1 MNRKRL
7 LSAIHLLWWIVLV
20 LSLSV
25 FLVSKW
31 EGYSLL
37 QSPCEQ
43 PLHCGS
49 SMQLTKES
57 AADLARYGI
66 ATAFYGS
73 LLVVF
78 MTIANLSHFVIGGLL
93 YWYRRRDLYGLAA
106 SFFLIVTGTIFC
118 TDEAALGGYPA
129 VLRIFH
135 LLDGIGSFYL
145 PFLFLFPDGR
155 FVPKWT
161 ILPALLW
168 ALAQTYRFIEP
179 AAWTALTWDP
189 MFMTVLLILT
199 HGPLLYSLLYR
210 RRRSGSPAERRHIAW
225 FLFAVLSYVA
235 GGMLFALSYVLQ
247 DGVLQLVF
255 QTAFFAGLLFW
266 PFSIGV
272 SALERQPDAIHRTI
286 LVSTMSF
293 LLVGLFAAAVG
304 GLSLLLRQDD
314 MLVSM
319 IASGVIAVLFHPLY
333 MRLKRSANRLVYGEL
348 ESPYQTL
355 VRLVER
361 MDTVVEREAVW
372 EDVARGI
379 AQALRIP
386 YVSIVRG
393 TGQEVVLAL
402 YGQAGGS
409 VTDVPLEKNGER
421 VGTMKLG
428 YAGSLRESMPSETEE
443 LLRHL
448 VRQVSAALHAEGLT
462 EELRQSRERLVTARE
477 EERRR
482 FGRDL
487 HDGLGAGLASV
498 LLRTDAIVDD
508 CEGSDELRR
517 QLAGIQSGLEDSI
530 AEVRRLAY
538 MLRPPVLDE
547 FGLRFALQEIAAR
560 NAGKEL
566 RVDLDI
572 PDELPSSSAA
582 AEMAVYRIAQEA
594 LTNAIRHGRAGHC
607 RISLRCPGTSAGIEL
622 TVEDDGCGIAQP
634 VVPGIGIRSMRERA
648 EELGGTLRLQAL
660 DGRGTSVRAFIP
672 FTREGAD
679 DGRGTT
685 ARARAG
691 SGSGSGIDGDDPAF
705 AGR

>member
-7 LSAIHLLWWIVLV
+7 LLAMHLLWWIVLV

-43 PLHCGS
+43 PLHCVS
-49 SMQLTKES
+49 SMQLTEET

-66 ATAFYGS
+66 TTAFYGS

-78 MTIANLSHFVIGGLL
+78 MTIANLSYLVIGCLL

-129 VLRIFH
+129 VLGIFH

-161 ILPALLW
+161 ILPAILW
-168 ALAQTYRFIEP
+168 AAAQAYRFIEP

-189 MFMTVLLILT
+189 LFMTVLLILT
-199 HGPLLYSLLYR
+199 HGPLLYALLYR

-247 DGVLQLVF
+247 NGVLQLAF

-272 SALERQPDAIHRTI
+272 SALERRSDAIHRTI
-286 LVSTMSF
+286 LVSAMSF

-304 GLSLLLRQDD
+304 GLSLLLRHDD

-333 MRLKRSANRLVYGEL
+333 MRMRRGVNRLVYGEL

-372 EDVARGI
+372 EDTARGI

-393 TGQEVVLAL
+393 SSREQVVLAQ
-402 YGQAGGS
+402 YGQTGGS
-409 VTDVPLEKNGER
+409 VTDIPLEKSGER
-421 VGTMKLG
+421 VGTLQLG
-428 YAGSLRESMPSETEE
+428 YAGPRETMPGETEE

-482 FGRDL
+482 FGREL

-508 CEGSDELRR
+508 CEGGMELRR
-517 QLAGIQSGLEDSI
+517 QLAGIQASLEDSI

-538 MLRPPVLDE
+538 ALRPPVLDE
-547 FGLRFALQEIAAR
+547 FGLQFALQELAAR

-566 RVDLDI
+566 RVELDI
-572 PDELPSSSAA
+572 PGGLPSSSAA
-582 AEMAVYRIAQEA
+582 VEMAVYRIAQEA
-594 LTNAIRHGRAGHC
+594 LTNAIRHGRAGRC
-607 RISLRCPGTSAGIEL
+607 LIRLRCPIPQGGIEL
-622 TVEDDGCGIAQP
+622 TVEDDGIGIAQP
-634 VVPGIGIRSMRERA
+634 FVPGVGIRSMRERA
-648 EELGGTLRLQAL
+648 DELGGTLRLEAI
-660 DGRGTSVRAFIP
+660 DGRGTRVTAYLP
-672 FTREGAD
+672 LTREETA
-679 DGRGTT
+679 DGRGTA
-685 ARARAG
+685 ARTGTGNG
-691 SGSGSGIDGDDPAF
+691 S
-705 AGR
+705 R

>member
-1 MNRKRL
+1 MYRKRL
-7 LSAIHLLWWIVLV
+7 LPALHVLWWIVLV

-49 SMQLTKES
+49 SMQLTEET
-57 AADLARYGI
+57 AGDLARYGI
-66 ATAFYGS
+66 STAFYGS
-73 LLVVF
+73 LLIVF
-78 MTIANLSHFVIGGLL
+78 MTIANLSSFVIGGLL

-106 SFFLIVTGTIFC
+106 SLFVIVTGTIFC
-118 TDEAALGGYPA
+118 TDEAALGGFPT
-129 VLRIFH
+129 VLRIYQ

-161 ILPALLW
+161 IIPALLW
-168 ALAQTYRFIEP
+168 IAAQTYRFIEP

-189 MFMTVLLILT
+189 MFMTVLLMLT
-199 HGPLLYSLLYR
+199 HGPLLYALLYR
-210 RRRSGSPAERRHIAW
+210 RRRSASPAERRYIAW
-225 FLFAVLSYVA
+225 FLFAVLSYVT

-247 DGVLQLVF
+247 DGLLQLAF

-272 SALERQPDAIHRTI
+272 SALERQPDAVHRTI

-293 LLVGLFAAAVG
+293 LIVGLFAAAVG

-333 MRLKRSANRLVYGEL
+333 MRLKRGVNRLVYGEL

-386 YVSIVRG
+386 YVSIARG
-393 TGQEVVLAL
+393 SSGQQVVLAQ
-402 YGQAGGS
+402 YGQASGS
-409 VTDVPLEKNGER
+409 VTDVPLERSGEL

-428 YAGSLRESMPSETEE
+428 YSGGLRETMPGETEE

-482 FGRDL
+482 FGREL

-498 LLRTDAIVDD
+498 LLRTDAIADD
-508 CEGSDELRR
+508 WEGSEELRGR
-517 QLAGIQSGLEDSI
+517 LAGIQAGLEDSI

-538 MLRPPVLDE
+538 TLRPPVLDE
-547 FGLRFALQEIAAR
+547 FGLCFALQELAAR

-566 RVDLDI
+566 RIELDM
-572 PDELPSSSAA
+572 PNELPSSSAA
-582 AEMAVYRIAQEA
+582 IEMAVYRIAQEA
-594 LTNAIRHGRAGHC
+594 LTNAIRHGRAGLC
-607 RISLRCPGTSAGIEL
+607 RIRLRCPAPDNGVEL

-648 EELGGTLRLQAL
+648 EELGGTLRLEAVDGKGTMVRAYL
-660 DGRGTSVRAFIP
+660 PLTREEAADGRGTAS
-672 FTREGAD
+672 REG
-679 DGRGTT
+679 T
-685 ARARAG
+685 G
-691 SGSGSGIDGDDPAF
+691 SG
-705 AGR
+705 

>member
-1 MNRKRL
+1 MNRKLL
-7 LSAIHLLWWIVLV
+7 LSALHVLWWVVLV
-20 LSLSV
+20 LSLTV

-49 SMQLTKES
+49 SMQLTAET
-57 AADLARYGI
+57 AGDLARYGI
-66 ATAFYGS
+66 STAFYGS

-78 MTIANLSHFVIGGLL
+78 MTIANLSSFVIGSLL

-118 TDEAALGGYPA
+118 TDEAALVGFPA
-129 VLRIFH
+129 VLRIFW

-161 ILPALLW
+161 LLPALLW
-168 ALAQTYRFIEP
+168 IAAQTYRVIEP
-179 AAWTALTWDP
+179 SAWEALAWDP
-189 MFMTVLLILT
+189 SFMTVLLMLT
-199 HGPLLYSLLYR
+199 HGPLLYALLYR
-210 RRRSGSPAERRHIAW
+210 RRRSASPAERRHIGW
-225 FLFAVLSYVA
+225 LLFAVLSYVA

-247 DGVLQLVF
+247 DGLLQLVF

-286 LVSTMSF
+286 LVSAMSF

-333 MRLKRSANRLVYGEL
+333 MRMRGGVNRLVYGEL

-355 VRLVER
+355 TRLVDR
-361 MDTVVEREAVW
+361 MDAVIEREAVW
-372 EDVARGI
+372 EDAARGI

-386 YVSIVRG
+386 YVSIARE
-393 TGQEVVLAL
+393 TAGQQILLAQ

-409 VTDVPLEKNGER
+409 ITDIPLEKSGEQ
-421 VGTMKLG
+421 VGTMRLG
-428 YAGSLRESMPSETEE
+428 YAGDLRESMPRETEE

-482 FGRDL
+482 FGREL

-498 LLRTDAIVDD
+498 LLRTDAIADD
-508 CEGSDELRR
+508 WEGSEELRGR
-517 QLAGIQSGLEDSI
+517 LAGIQAGLEDSI

-538 MLRPPVLDE
+538 TLRPPVLDE
-547 FGLRFALQEIAAR
+547 FGLCFALQELADR
-560 NAGKEL
+560 NAGKEF
-566 RVDLDI
+566 RVELDI
-572 PDELPSSSAA
+572 PDGLPSSSAA
-582 AEMAVYRIAQEA
+582 VEMAVYRIAQEA
-594 LTNAIRHGRAGHC
+594 LTNAIRHGGAGHC
-607 RISLRCPGTSAGIEL
+607 RIRLKCSQPRGGLEL
-622 TVEDDGCGIAQP
+622 IVEDDGCGIEEP
-634 VVPGIGIRSMRERA
+634 IVPGIGIRSMRERA
-648 EELGGTLRLQAL
+648 EELGGTLRLGAI
-660 DGRGTSVRAFIP
+660 DGRGTRVTAYLP
-672 FTREGAD
+672 LMREET
-679 DGRGTT
+679 DGRGTAAQT
-685 ARARAG
+685 GTGLGTGNG
-691 SGSGSGIDGDDPAF
+691 SG
-705 AGR
+705 